1 MGGIYDQV
9 SLQKAFG
16 DWELWKNTTIPVHK
30 VKYSMHPDKWPLNY
44 TVSAKIASPSVKLS
58 ILSSLSITHSSIL
71 TVYYFRRFCCCFQFH

>member
-30 VKYSMHPDKWPLNY
+30 MKYSMHPDK
-44 TVSAKIASPSVKLS
+44 
-58 ILSSLSITHSSIL
+58 
-71 TVYYFRRFCCCFQFH
+71 